1 MKNPVDTE
9 QLDKPQL
16 LQFCVVLQRK
26 RYERKYDAGLGKVLL

>member
-16 LQFCVVLQRK
+16 LQLCVALHRK
-26 RYERKYDAGLGKVLL
+26 PNERQYDAGLGKVLL